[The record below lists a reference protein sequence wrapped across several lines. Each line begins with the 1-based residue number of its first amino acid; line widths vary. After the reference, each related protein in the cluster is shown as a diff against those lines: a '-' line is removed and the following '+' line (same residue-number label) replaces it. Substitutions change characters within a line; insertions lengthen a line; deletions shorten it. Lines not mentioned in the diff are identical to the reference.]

1 MVSYLLPLGEVLSGT
16 QFALVAENGLFSKF
30 ECVGGGKLH
39 MHFPIGP
46 SLPRK
51 EALCCSF
58 DY

>member
-51 EALCCSF
+51 EALC
-58 DY
+58 